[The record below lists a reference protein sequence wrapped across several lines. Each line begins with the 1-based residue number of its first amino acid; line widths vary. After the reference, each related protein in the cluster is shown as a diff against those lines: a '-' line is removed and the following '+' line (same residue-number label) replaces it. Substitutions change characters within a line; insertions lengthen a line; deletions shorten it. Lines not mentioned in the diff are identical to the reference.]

1 MGFFPVLAGAVPVV
15 SSRPHLLS
23 LHPQEPLRHPSAQVF
38 MEAAEDL
45 VQFLEMLRGGGGG
58 GHGAGRSRAAG
69 AEILG
74 PGPALLRRQPPSPS
88 RHPAATAATVP
99 DEALPGAAARCS
111 GGTPIPACRHDGAPG
126 IKSLTES

>member
-1 MGFFPVLAGAVPVV
+1 
-15 SSRPHLLS
+15 
-23 LHPQEPLRHPSAQVF
+23 

-74 PGPALLRRQPPSPS
+74 PGPAPTPPSAAQPLRHHGDRRHS
-88 RHPAATAATVP
+88 RPTRRFRGRGGV
-99 DEALPGAAARCS
+99 LPGRNAHPLHAV
-111 GGTPIPACRHDGAPG
+111 TDGAPG
-126 IKSLTES
+126 AKA